1 MGMAHHGYPTRTC
14 FQQSPPNSRRF
25 GGVLW
30 SLSAGPQSSE
40 DWECW
45 EDPRSRG
52 WICSSP
58 HFQRCLGGKV
68 RKLNW
73 ELGMGWE
80 WDRPVPRGGV
90 TFGNG
95 IIPVPRGGVTF
106 GLGGCL
112 PKSWMEFREPLSRMG
127 WAGVGSGRGY
137 VHTEGHTGA
146 TPARGHGWRGQGTS
160 LGQLPQLWEGA
171 LPLDPDLNP
180 GIPLPLV
187 SWNNLGG
194 KGPFKVTKS
203 NPTSSIFT
211 PCLTYQRRRPR

>member
-14 FQQSPPNSRRF
+14 FQQSRPNSQRF
-25 GGVLW
+25 GGGLG
-30 SLSAGPQSSE
+30 SLSAGPQSRE

-58 HFQRCLGGKV
+58 HFQQCLGGKV
-68 RKLNW
+68 PKLNR
-73 ELGMGWE
+73 ELGMGWQ
-80 WDRPVPRGGV
+80 WDCPRAQGQCHLW
-90 TFGNG
+90 
-95 IIPVPRGGVTF
+95 P
-106 GLGGCL
+106 GGCL
-112 PKSWMEFREPLSRMG
+112 PKSWMEFRELLSQMG
-127 WAGVGSGRGY
+127 WARVGSGRGC

-146 TPARGHGWRGQGTS
+146 VPARGYGWRGQGTS

-171 LPLDPDLNP
+171 LPPDPNLNP
-180 GIPLPLV
+180 GILLLLV

-203 NPTSSIFT
+203 NPMNSIFT
-211 PCLTYQRRRPR
+211 PRLTYQRRQPR

>member
-1 MGMAHHGYPTRTC
+1 MFCGPCQLGHKAARTGNAGKIPVQRLDL
-14 FQQSPPNSRRF
+14 FLSSFPAVLGREGAQTQL
-25 GGVLW
+25 GV
-30 SLSAGPQSSE
+30 GN
-40 DWECW
+40 
-45 EDPRSRG
+45 G
-52 WICSSP
+52 
-58 HFQRCLGGKV
+58 
-68 RKLNW
+68 
-73 ELGMGWE
+73 LGMGSSHAQGRCHLRE
-80 WDRPVPRGGV
+80 WDR
-90 TFGNG
+90 
-95 IIPVPRGGVTF
+95 PVPRGGVTF

-112 PKSWMEFREPLSRMG
+112 PKSWMEFWEPLSRMG
-127 WAGVGSGRGY
+127 WAGVGSGRGC

-146 TPARGHGWRGQGTS
+146 VPARGHGWRGQGTS

-194 KGPFKVTKS
+194 KGPFQVTKS